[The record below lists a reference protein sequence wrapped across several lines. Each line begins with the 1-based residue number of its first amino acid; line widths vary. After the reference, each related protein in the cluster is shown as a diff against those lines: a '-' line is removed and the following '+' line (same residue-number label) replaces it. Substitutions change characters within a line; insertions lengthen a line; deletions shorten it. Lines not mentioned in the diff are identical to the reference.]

1 MGEQGQWGEE
11 GGCSAPSGAGAGLF
25 VHPHQKHWPLF
36 QEPVGANPVQ
46 VEVGEFEEPT
56 EDVEEI
62 VAESKSLFPCPPAG
76 RDIVPSLGGGALATP
91 NSEGLLWEGL

>member
-1 MGEQGQWGEE
+1 ML
-11 GGCSAPSGAGAGLF
+11 C
-25 VHPHQKHWPLF
+25 VHPQQKHQPLL

-62 VAESKSLFPCPPAG
+62 VAESK
-76 RDIVPSLGGGALATP
+76 
-91 NSEGLLWEGL
+91 

>member
-1 MGEQGQWGEE
+1 ML
-11 GGCSAPSGAGAGLF
+11 CM
-25 VHPHQKHWPLF
+25 HPQQKHQPLL

-76 RDIVPSLGGGALATP
+76 RDTIPSLCGGALATP

>member
-1 MGEQGQWGEE
+1 M
-11 GGCSAPSGAGAGLF
+11 
-25 VHPHQKHWPLF
+25 HPQQKYQPLL

-62 VAESKSLFPCPPAG
+62 VAESKSLFPCPPAS
-76 RDIVPSLGGGALATP
+76 RDTVPSLCEGASATP
-91 NSEGLLWEGL
+91 NTEGLLWEGL

>member
-1 MGEQGQWGEE
+1 M
-11 GGCSAPSGAGAGLF
+11 
-25 VHPHQKHWPLF
+25 HPQQKYQPLL

-62 VAESKSLFPCPPAG
+62 VAESKSLLPCPPA
-76 RDIVPSLGGGALATP
+76 
-91 NSEGLLWEGL
+91 LWEGL

>member
-1 MGEQGQWGEE
+1 M
-11 GGCSAPSGAGAGLF
+11 
-25 VHPHQKHWPLF
+25 HPQQEHQSVL

-62 VAESKSLFPCPPAG
+62 VAESKSPSSWQGHHALPA
-76 RDIVPSLGGGALATP
+76 
-91 NSEGLLWEGL
+91 

>member
-1 MGEQGQWGEE
+1 MRGLL
-11 GGCSAPSGAGAGLF
+11 CPSGAGALLC
-25 VHPHQKHWPLF
+25 VHPQQKRQPLL

-62 VAESKSLFPCPPAG
+62 VAESKSLFSCPPAG
-76 RDIVPSLGGGALATP
+76 RDTILSLCGGASATP